1 MEGAY
6 QFCLALRDD
15 GTVIGKQVLDTG
27 SVQNMTA
34 DKAGR
39 RIVPIPLH
47 KQPLIEGAGGGVLR
61 GTHWVHRGVPP
72 AVAALLP
79 VGAPDELRFLWGPAF
94 RFDICST
101 RELHAIG
108 ISTVACAATG
118 RAYLFPAGADYR
130 QPDRRVT
137 CDTAEGLWTVPG
149 DWCHRA
155 PTVALPHVP
164 LRRSP
169 RGTHR
174 GTSSTPAT
182 RRPMAT
188 SPRTAPPQRSRR
200 PGPTGGPVAA
210 TTNGGLSDAETG
222 DDGDTTDDDDPANAD
237 GAQRHDGRPNDDSDG
252 DTSGEDGQPRGGSAL
267 GHSRRSGDEDGPPNP
282 GGDDVSGQPDPA
294 DDDTRGRG
302 DNGDPG
308 RSSDRP
314 GHHDGDHRQPGP
326 GGDLQSSPTNGGP
339 ATVGD
344 DGARDPHDGG
354 APGHPGDRQPHS
366 RSRTAPNAGRVA
378 RAARSQRAAA
388 RAAAQIADAAAGA
401 SAASGAGAGHPA
413 PTRRPQLSPIDYG
426 EARLLLG
433 NPNHRDT
440 ITILRRA
447 GRRPVHV
454 DSSRP
459 QLDQLRAHAGQMAQ
473 GMTHVPPTGLERQSG
488 ETTWADTLG
497 GKFPRSKGGNQW
509 IITWSFSS
517 RPHQTYC
524 SFSDDHSAAAT
535 WAGFR
540 AVCRQAGIP
549 VLEHAVSQGIEVV
562 TDLGKEF
569 LGVFDANIQRAGIL
583 HTASSAF
590 KIKKH
595 SAQRGEL
602 VNRNLGRG
610 IRGALVA
617 ARANFESAGH
627 DGRDYWDYCAQSACR
642 TIATRRRALAG
653 TTGSDATPGDAA
665 ATDGPNATSPL
676 SWQQSALAG
685 TTGSD
690 ATPGDAAA
698 TAGPNATSP
707 LSWQQIVRRNIAP
720 FGARGCVTIQA
731 KDPQRSKPIQLADNA
746 KTGLFLGLTD
756 NGKSRMLLPTGQAY
770 TTSDVT
776 FPVGAMCPVSGP
788 VAFHDTEAWLEPM
801 EEMNVGAT
809 MVGLSQRNSQ
819 TASDSGPT
827 APPASHDHHE
837 VTHAAG
843 PCSVTDLT
851 DIDPAGAPDH
861 GPERSGARPAPL
873 GEGIP
878 DESPESP
885 IASEFSTIAGD
896 FAPPAKIANQANS
909 VKGPP
914 ANSGVTSD
922 GAVRPGT
929 TTASVGGA
937 TPAANPPGAPT
948 PTPPDPS
955 APADDQYSFTDCSGA
970 KIRVGD
976 EITVER
982 ITGNIGSHRRTSHR
996 GTVQTISPDADE
1008 YCVAYANGDT
1018 EWHPIDRSG
1027 RGPALR
1033 RTLVSRSFHRGSHR
1047 PRDRHIITL
1056 AARRPE
1062 PRAEVRFALGPD
1074 GNILRGCWDGTL
1086 TLPPE
1091 PALPHAPPEDAPPC
1105 PESVF
1110 QALAHEYA
1118 LYWLYAAV
1126 RERRGHLAPVNRPPT
1141 YHFTRQRPAGRRLMT
1156 KWVFTI
1162 KRHADGS
1169 IDRFKARECIAGWH
1183 LRRGID
1189 YTESYSGMT
1198 PWSDVL
1204 DLESL
1209 AALLGLSI
1217 WEADLTQAY
1226 AFAAMPSTPSGE
1238 PVIAV
1243 SCPGAQVHDADGVLL
1258 HQQADQAWYG
1268 HPSAG
1273 YALASHLHGALTG
1286 VNPPPGAEVCPVP
1299 FVQSPFQPC
1308 MFQAKYPA
1316 GHARHGELFILHVS
1330 TDNLRT
1336 YGSDP
1341 SIQVDF
1347 LSWLRRQ
1354 FDVTGGVASLR
1365 DQPPQKFMGCVFT
1378 YQPDGSVTVDMPRY
1392 IDGLLHEVGMRD
1404 ANSVST
1410 PMTKGF
1416 IVSLQDSPTTPAA
1429 QRAVINYVNTT
1440 FGRKYTLYAEVVS
1453 FYGHL
1458 ISSIG
1463 WITHRVGPIMQH
1475 AHSVL
1480 CRVLSAPS
1488 IPGFQG
1494 VKRLLRYLAGK
1505 TDMHRT
1511 YRPGRV
1517 YDWRNGDLPA
1527 WIIASDASYAD
1538 DPHDRRGQGGYVGGF
1553 EGQAATTSTSKKTRR
1568 TCTSVDQAESDFA
1581 GSACK
1586 EAEYKRHWMDF
1597 FGILK
1602 PGPTKL
1608 SVDNFATVSRAGAPI
1623 RKWSP
1628 NSKQHD
1634 INEKYVVECV
1644 ERGVI
1649 RVEHRPGTLPDDPRP
1664 GEGFPPDAMTKAL
1677 PRLAT
1682 EFYYDEIHG
1691 RRLLP
1696 PGARTAVDGV
1706 SLCAI
1711 TSPVH
1716 SRRSKFC
1723 GMVGVKYADGSRCH
1737 VYPERIALYRG
1748 QE

>member
-1 MEGAY
+1 MDGAY

-15 GTVIGKQVLDTG
+15 GSVIGKQVLDTG
-27 SVQNMTA
+27 SVKNMTA
-34 DKAGR
+34 SKAGR
-39 RIVPIPLH
+39 RVVPIPLH
-47 KQPLIEGAGGGVLR
+47 LQPLIEGAGGGALR
-61 GTHWVHRGVPP
+61 GTHWVHRGVPT

-79 VGAPDELRFLWGPAF
+79 VGASDEMRFLWGPSF

-108 ISTVACAATG
+108 MSTVACAATG
-118 RAYLFPAGADYR
+118 RACLFPAGADCR
-130 QPDRRVT
+130 RPDRRVA
-137 CDTAEGLWTVPG
+137 CDAAEGLWTVPG

-155 PTVALPHVP
+155 PTAALPHIQ

-169 RGTHR
+169 RGAHR
-174 GTSSTPAT
+174 GTSSAPAT
-182 RRPMAT
+182 RRP
-188 SPRTAPPQRSRR
+188 TAAVSH
-200 PGPTGGPVAA
+200 PGPAPRGRQLGPVVGPVGV
-210 TTNGGLSDAETG
+210 TTNNAPDRGRTSDAETS
-222 DDGDTTDDDDPANAD
+222 DDGDTTDDDDSAD
-237 GAQRHDGRPNDDSDG
+237 EHSTQEHGDRP
-252 DTSGEDGQPRGGSAL
+252 
-267 GHSRRSGDEDGPPNP
+267 SGDEDDDDAASDADQPNDDIVSGNNDGEP
-282 GGDDVSGQPDPA
+282 DSGDDATSD
-294 DDDTRGRG
+294 RG
-302 DNGDPG
+302 DNGDPA
-308 RSSDRP
+308 RDSSQNDDANGDDDHRGDNGDHQPDRA
-314 GHHDGDHRQPGP
+314 DGDHANA
-326 GGDLQSSPTNGGP
+326 GDS
-339 ATVGD
+339 GD
-344 DGARDPHDGG
+344 DGDPASTPDEC
-354 APGHPGDRQPHS
+354 RSHS
-366 RSRTAPNAGRVA
+366 YGRTAPHAGRTA
-378 RAARSQRAAA
+378 RAARSQRSAT
-388 RAAAQIADAAAGA
+388 RVAAQLADAAAGA
-401 SAASGAGAGHPA
+401 STVSDAAARQSAPA
-413 PTRRPQLSPIDYG
+413 RRPQLSPIDYG

-454 DSSRP
+454 ERDRP
-459 QLDQLRAHAGQMAQ
+459 RLDQLRAHAGQMAQ
-473 GMTHVPPTGLERQSG
+473 GMTHVAPTGLERHSG
-488 ETTWADTLG
+488 ETIWADTLG
-497 GKFPRSKGGNQW
+497 GKFPRSKGGNQYLMP
-509 IITWSFSS
+509 WSFSS
-517 RPHQTYC
+517 RPDQTYC
-524 SFSDDHSAAAT
+524 SFSGDHTAAAT
-535 WAGFR
+535 WSGFR
-540 AVCRQAGIP
+540 AVCRQAGTP
-549 VLEHAVSQGIEVV
+549 VLEHAVAQDIEVV
-562 TDLGKEF
+562 TDQGTEF
-569 LGVFDANIQRAGIL
+569 LGVFDENLQRAGVL
-583 HTASSAF
+583 HTASTAC
-590 KIKKH
+590 KVKKH
-595 SAQRGEL
+595 GAQRGEL

-610 IRGALVA
+610 IRAALVT

-653 TTGSDATPGDAA
+653 TTGPCATPGATT
-665 ATDGPNATSPL
+665 ATDDPS
-676 SWQQSALAG
+676 
-685 TTGSD
+685 TT
-690 ATPGDAAA
+690 T
-698 TAGPNATSP
+698 P

-720 FGARGCVTIQA
+720 FGARGYITIQA
-731 KDPQRSKPIQLADNA
+731 KDPQRSKPTQLADDA

-756 NGKSRMLLPTGQAY
+756 NGKSRMLLPTGQAH

-788 VAFHDTEAWLEPM
+788 VVFHDTEAWLEPF
-801 EEMNVGAT
+801 EHEGMNKGAT
-809 MVGLSQRNSQ
+809 MSQQVASVNNS
-819 TASDSGPT
+819 
-827 APPASHDHHE
+827 APATPAGQDHHE
-837 VTHAAG
+837 VTSDASSCSATGPTSISAAG
-843 PCSVTDLT
+843 VS
-851 DIDPAGAPDH
+851 DPDPGH
-861 GPERSGARPAPL
+861 NGARSVPVGA
-873 GEGIP
+873 
-878 DESPESP
+878 
-885 IASEFSTIAGD
+885 IANSFSANS
-896 FAPPAKIANQANS
+896 ASAKIANLPIHVKGSLANS
-909 VKGPP
+909 DD
-914 ANSGVTSD
+914 ANGDAASPD
-922 GAVRPGT
+922 A
-929 TTASVGGA
+929 TTADVGGA
-937 TPAANPPGAPT
+937 TPVENPPNAPT
-948 PTPPDPS
+948 PTEPG
-955 APADDQYSFTDCSGA
+955 APADDDPVDVNINSFTDDRGA
-970 KIRVGD
+970 QINIGD
-976 EITVER
+976 EITVGR
-982 ITGNIGSHRRTSHR
+982 ITGSIGSHRRTSQR
-996 GTVQTISPDADE
+996 GTVQATSPDANE
-1008 YCVAYANGDT
+1008 HCVSCADGET
-1018 EWHPIDRSG
+1018 EWHPLDRSQ
-1027 RGPALR
+1027 REPALR
-1033 RTLVSRSFHRGSHR
+1033 RTLVHRESHR
-1047 PRDRHIITL
+1047 DSHQPRNRHIITL

-1074 GNILRGCWDGTL
+1074 GNIMPGCWDGTL

-1091 PALPHAPPEDAPPC
+1091 PAMPHALPEDAPPC

-1183 LRRGID
+1183 LRRGVD

-1209 AALLGLSI
+1209 SALLGLAV

-1226 AFAAMPSTPSGE
+1226 AFAAMPPTPSGAS
-1238 PVIAV
+1238 VIAV
-1243 SCPGAQVHDADGVLL
+1243 SCPGAQVHDTDGTLL
-1258 HQQADQAWYG
+1258 HQQADQAWCG

-1273 YALASHLHGALTG
+1273 YALARHLHGALTG

-1299 FVQSPFQPC
+1299 FVQNPFQPC
-1308 MFQAKYPA
+1308 MFQAKCPT

-1341 SIQVDF
+1341 SIQADF
-1347 LSWLRRQ
+1347 MSWLRRQ
-1354 FDVTGGVASLR
+1354 FDVTGGVDSLR
-1365 DQPPQKFMGCVFT
+1365 DQPPQKFMGCVFN
-1378 YQPDGSVTVDMPRY
+1378 YQQDGSVTIDMPRY

-1416 IVSLQDSPTTPAA
+1416 VVSLQDSPTTPDE

-1440 FGRKYTLYAEVVS
+1440 FGRKYTLYADVVS

-1463 WITHRVGPIMQH
+1463 WITHRVGPVMQH

-1488 IPGFQG
+1488 ITGFQG
-1494 VKRLLRYLAGK
+1494 VKRLLRCLAGR

-1511 YRPGRV
+1511 CRPGRV

-1527 WIIASDASYAD
+1527 WTIASDASYAD

-1602 PGPTKL
+1602 PGPTTL
-1608 SVDNFATVSRAGAPI
+1608 SVDNFATVSRAGASI

-1628 NSKQHD
+1628 SSKQHD
-1634 INEKYVVECV
+1634 VNEKYVVECV

-1649 RVEHRPGTLPDDPRP
+1649 HVEHRPGTLPEDPRP

-1691 RRLLP
+1691 RRSLP
-1696 PGARTAVDGV
+1696 PGARTAVDGT
-1706 SLCAI
+1706 SLCTI
-1711 TSPVH
+1711 MSPVH

-1723 GMVGVKYADGSRCH
+1723 GMVGVQYADGSRCH
-1737 VYPERIALYRG
+1737 VYPERIALYKG